1 MSIGVY
7 YPTKNDL
14 PVIVMEKMQHSLR
27 NLVEEHKSINWENK
41 LSILYDVCCGLQYLH
56 TRNII
61 HRDLTPNNI
70 LLCSHFRAKITDLG
84 VSKVL
89 HTTDAKTLT
98 QNPGTIDFMPP
109 ETWASKP
116 VYGLPLDMFSF
127 GGVILY
133 VCTQQ
138 WPQLPP
144 LVDFDRDTG
153 DRIVLKETQRR
164 QLYLD
169 EMIGVYQDFK
179 SLVIS
184 CLDDN
189 PTNRPLVA
197 EALLEIKQVKQAYN
211 DKMYTT
217 ITENKEQST
226 AQSQDQ
232 QERSPQQ
239 KQDQQQEKGQYSQ
252 QHGLEQQKLQVSNLV
267 CIYYIK
273 YRIGCVFIIILY
285 YLATYIN
292 TSGETAQGNF

>member
-1 MSIGVY
+1 
-7 YPTKNDL
+7 
-14 PVIVMEKMQHSLR
+14 MQHSLR
-27 NLVEEHKSINWENK
+27 NLVEKHKTINWENK

-56 TRNII
+56 TRSPPII

-84 VSKVL
+84 VAKVL
-89 HTTDAKTLT
+89 HVTDAKTLT
-98 QNPGTIDFMPP
+98 RNPGTNDFMPP
-109 ETWASKP
+109 EAVASKP

-127 GGVILY
+127 GGVVLY

-138 WPQLPP
+138 WPELPS
-144 LVDFDRDTG
+144 LVDFDHDTG
-153 DRIVLKETQRR
+153 DRIVLKETERR

-169 EMIGVYQDFK
+169 EMVGVNQDFE
-179 SLVIS
+179 SLVTS

-211 DKMYTT
+211 EKMYTT

-239 KQDQQQEKGQYSQ
+239 KQDQQQEQGQHSQ
-252 QHGLEQQKLQVSNLV
+252 QHELEQQKLQVSNFA
-267 CIYYIK
+267 CIYHMEYI
-273 YRIGCVFIIILY
+273 IGKAVFSYVYTICCL
-285 YLATYIN
+285 L
-292 TSGETAQGNF
+292 SSSPH

>member
-7 YPTKNDL
+7 YPTKNGL

-27 NLVEEHKSINWENK
+27 NLVEKHKSIIWENK

-56 TRNII
+56 TRNPPII

-89 HTTDAKTLT
+89 HTTNAKTLT
-98 QNPGTIDFMPP
+98 QNPGTNDFMPP
-109 ETWASKP
+109 ETLASKP

-127 GGVILY
+127 GGVVLY

-144 LVDFDRDTG
+144 WVDFDHDTG
-153 DRIVLKETQRR
+153 DRIVLKETERR

-169 EMIGVYQDFK
+169 EMVGVYQDFK

-189 PTNRPLVA
+189 PKNRPLVA
-197 EALLEIKQVKQAYN
+197 EALLEIKQVKQTYN
-211 DKMYTT
+211 ENMYTT
-217 ITENKEQST
+217 ITEENLSVKKEITYPLYVGRYEYSART
-226 AQSQDQ
+226 VKDLSFKKEDLLYILNTDDEDWWFARAKHLG
-232 QERSPQQ
+232 QEGYIP
-239 KQDQQQEKGQYSQ
+239 
-252 QHGLEQQKLQVSNLV
+252 SNYV
-267 CIYYIK
+267 GEY
-273 YRIGCVFIIILY
+273 
-285 YLATYIN
+285 N
-292 TSGETAQGNF
+292 TLDGEP

>member
-1 MSIGVY
+1 
-7 YPTKNDL
+7 
-14 PVIVMEKMQHSLR
+14 MEKMQHSLR
-27 NLVEEHKSINWENK
+27 NLVEKHESINWENK

-56 TRNII
+56 TRNPPII

-84 VSKVL
+84 VAKVL
-89 HTTDAKTLT
+89 HTADAKTLT
-98 QNPGTIDFMPP
+98 QNPDTNNFMPP
-109 ETWASKP
+109 ESLASKP

-127 GGVILY
+127 GGVVLY

-144 LVDFDRDTG
+144 LVDFDCDTG
-153 DRIVLKETQRR
+153 DRIVLKETERR

-169 EMIGVYQDFK
+169 EMVGIYQDFK

-189 PTNRPLVA
+189 PKHRPLVA

-211 DKMYTT
+211 EKMYTT

-239 KQDQQQEKGQYSQ
+239 KQGQQQEQGQHSQ
-252 QHGLEQQKLQVSNLV
+252 QHGLEQQKFQVSNL
-267 CIYYIK
+267 
-273 YRIGCVFIIILY
+273 
-285 YLATYIN
+285 
-292 TSGETAQGNF
+292 S

>member
-1 MSIGVY
+1 
-7 YPTKNDL
+7 
-14 PVIVMEKMQHSLR
+14 MEKMQHSLR
-27 NLVEEHKSINWENK
+27 NLVEKHKTINWENK

-56 TRNII
+56 TRNPPII
-61 HRDLTPNNI
+61 HQDLTPNNI

-84 VSKVL
+84 VAKVL
-89 HTTDAKTLT
+89 HATDAITPDT
-98 QNPGTIDFMPP
+98 NNFMPP
-109 ETWASKP
+109 ESLTSKP
-116 VYGLPLDMFSF
+116 VYGLPLDVFSF

-153 DRIVLKETQRR
+153 DRIVLKETERR

-169 EMIGVYQDFK
+169 EMIGVNKDFE

-184 CLDDN
+184 CLDDD
-189 PTNRPLVA
+189 PKNRPLVA

-211 DKMYTT
+211 EKMYTT

-239 KQDQQQEKGQYSQ
+239 KQGQQQEQGQHDQ
-252 QHGLEQQKLQVSNLV
+252 QHGPEQQKLQVSNLA
-267 CIYYIK
+267 CIYH
-273 YRIGCVFIIILY
+273 
-285 YLATYIN
+285 TIN
-292 TSGETAQGNF
+292 REIFMWKLFLC